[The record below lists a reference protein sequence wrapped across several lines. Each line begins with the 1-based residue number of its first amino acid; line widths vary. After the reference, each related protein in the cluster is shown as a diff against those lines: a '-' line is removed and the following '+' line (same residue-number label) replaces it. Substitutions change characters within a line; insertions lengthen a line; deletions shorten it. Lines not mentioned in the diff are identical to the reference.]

1 MWLQYVV
8 EEDDGVDMA
17 SNEEA
22 ESGYEAEPE
31 QPNKKLSVSAGVHEK
46 VDYNKLQQKQKAEEK
61 RLAEM
66 MIPKKNKRLYNKIMY
81 SKRKKPRRWLQY
93 LVICWD

>member
-31 QPNKKLSVSAGVHEK
+31 QPNKVSS
-46 VDYNKLQQKQKAEEK
+46 LC
-61 RLAEM
+61 
-66 MIPKKNKRLYNKIMY
+66 I
-81 SKRKKPRRWLQY
+81 
-93 LVICWD
+93 